1 MCSLKCCFLLP
12 TSYELNPCWF
22 KIPCA
27 RLVSSKPP
35 SLFISVLF
43 LFVIVFFLSLK
54 NIFTHLPLGDM
65 HVYWWRKITHFV
77 LTLELVKVSECIY
90 LNTDW
95 GQFHLPLSFLAF
107 WAACLQPTA
116 MALQRTPHELGALWM
131 FLIFFPNSTLFPS
144 AEAHGI
150 ITALTLFTNRA
161 YGLQQFIP
169 NKHHAC
175 IFHSG
180 VCLGWVTSLCL
191 RSLIPFR
198 FCM

>member
-107 WAACLQPTA
+107 WAACLQTNSHGFA
-116 MALQRTPHELGALWM
+116 EDTPWAWSLVDVPH
-131 FLIFFPNSTLFPS
+131 LFPKL
-144 AEAHGI
+144 HI
-150 ITALTLFTNRA
+150 ISFCRSTWNYHCTNTV
-161 YGLQQFIP
+161 Y
-169 NKHHAC
+169 K
-175 IFHSG
+175 
-180 VCLGWVTSLCL
+180 
-191 RSLIPFR
+191 
-198 FCM
+198 